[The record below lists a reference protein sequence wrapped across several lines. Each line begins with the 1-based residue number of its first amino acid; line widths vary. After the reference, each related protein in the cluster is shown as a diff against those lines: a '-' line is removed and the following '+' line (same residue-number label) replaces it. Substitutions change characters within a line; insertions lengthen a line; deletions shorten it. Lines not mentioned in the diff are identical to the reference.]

1 MVMIMEH
8 CQTYHVLIYNN
19 EISMLLRLLQRLQ
32 HLSVIIGHLMYTKSN
47 HKYS

>member
-19 EISMLLRLLQRLQ
+19 DISMFLILFQMLK
-32 HLSVIIGHLMYTKSN
+32 HLYVITDHLKYTKRN

>member
-8 CQTYHVLIYNN
+8 CQTYHVLIDNN